1 MQMLVR
7 NRVRDF
13 SQWYVYF
20 NADRAAAAEYGLT
33 LAALWQVA
41 DDPNNVF
48 FILNVEDIEQ
58 ANAFIAR
65 PESQEIGD
73 KSGVIDGEIHYL
85 EPLVPEA

>member
-1 MQMLVR
+1 
-7 NRVRDF
+7 
-13 SQWYVYF
+13 
-20 NADRAAAAEYGLT
+20 
-33 LAALWQVA
+33 
-41 DDPNNVF
+41 VF
-48 FILNVEDIEQ
+48 FILNVEDIER